1 MSEFTGRNIVITGGA
16 GGIGM
21 ACARL
26 FLAQAANVTLVDV
39 SEERLRTAQQ
49 DLDGGDRVRIH
60 VSELSNQA
68 DCKAALNA
76 SGSNIYALV
85 HLAGIFVDDIG
96 KSGDRDIWDR
106 TIAANL
112 TNGYEIASAFESC
125 CDKSGPARLVFASS
139 LAFRRGSF
147 DHVAYSAAKG
157 GIVGITRSLS
167 RRLAPD
173 VLVNAVAPG
182 IILTQMPAEII
193 ADRGARMLEDIPM
206 KRFGEASEVASVI
219 GFLCSSA
226 ASYMTGQ
233 TLNIDGGMING

>member
-1 MSEFTGRNIVITGGA
+1 MNDFTGRNIIITGGA

-26 FLAQAANVTLVDV
+26 FLAQGANLTLID
-39 SEERLRTAQQ
+39 SSADRLRTAQQ
-49 DLDGGDRVRIH
+49 DLDGGDRVRGH
-60 VSELSNQA
+60 VSELSHQA
-68 DCKAALNA
+68 DCKAALDA
-76 SGSNIYALV
+76 SGGNIYALV
-85 HLAGIFVDDIG
+85 HLAGIFVDDTG

-112 TNGYEIASAFESC
+112 TNGYEIASAFERC
-125 CDKSGPARLVFASS
+125 CDRSGPARLVFTSS

-182 IILTQMPAEII
+182 IILTQMPSEII
-193 ADRGARMLEDIPM
+193 ADRGARILEDIPM
-206 KRFGEASEVASVI
+206 KRFGEASEVAAVI
-219 GFLCSSA
+219 SFLCSSA